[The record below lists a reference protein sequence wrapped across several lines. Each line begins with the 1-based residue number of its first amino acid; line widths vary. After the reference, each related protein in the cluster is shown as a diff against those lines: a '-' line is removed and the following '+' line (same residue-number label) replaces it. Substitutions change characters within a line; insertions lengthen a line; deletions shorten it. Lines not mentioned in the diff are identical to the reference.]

1 MGSNSNL
8 TLKDLTKKIV
18 SLSRHKYIQ
27 DKEWCQF
34 AYYIKRTVSL
44 VPPTENSLFITH
56 GKPYKKPSKDTVHR
70 WISDI
75 LNCAGINTSRYKV
88 HNTRNASSSKS
99 LSQGSLS
106 LSHYHIINVQS
117 ILSKGGSKS
126 ENVFSK
132 YYQLLIMTT
141 DTPVMVATLFERN
154 DISENFHDHI

>member
-1 MGSNSNL
+1 MESNSNL

-44 VPPTENSLFITH
+44 VPPTENNLFITH

-70 WISDI
+70 WILEI

-99 LSQGSLS
+99 LSQGL
-106 LSHYHIINVQS
+106 NVKS

-132 YYQLLIMTT
+132 HYQLLIMTP
-141 DTPVMVATLFERN
+141 DTPVMVAAPFERN